1 MTQPS
6 APELLKLGQLDQAL
20 AALENDVRKAPAD
33 LNLRIFLFQLLVVL
47 GKWDRAVTQLE
58 VVAEMSP
65 KALLMAQACRQAIL
79 CEHLRTE
86 VFAGKRSPLILGEP
100 DQWVQQLIAAMS
112 LDPSAA
118 AELRDAA
125 FEAAPASAGA
135 IEHLSADGQS
145 LTTEFDWIADADPRL
160 GPLLEVLVGG
170 KYYWVP
176 WHRIRAIRIEPPTDL
191 RDAAWIPARFLWST
205 GADQDGF
212 IPARYSGSESSSH
225 SGSIRLARTTEW
237 ISSPSGL
244 EIPVGQRL
252 LATSAG
258 EFSLFETR
266 SIRIGPEPVEWPSD
280 RMSAGVAPVAQ
291 IPGDANA

>member
-1 MTQPS
+1 
-6 APELLKLGQLDQAL
+6 
-20 AALENDVRKAPAD
+20 
-33 LNLRIFLFQLLVVL
+33 
-47 GKWDRAVTQLE
+47 
-58 VVAEMSP
+58 
-65 KALLMAQACRQAIL
+65 
-79 CEHLRTE
+79 
-86 VFAGKRSPLILGEP
+86 
-100 DQWVQQLIAAMS
+100 MS
-112 LDPSAA
+112 LDPAAA

-125 FEAAPASAGA
+125 FDAAPPSSGA
-135 IEHLSADGQS
+135 IQHQSLDGQTH
-145 LTTEFDWIADADPRL
+145 TTEFEWIADADPRL

-176 WHRIRAIRIEPPTDL
+176 WLRIRAVRIEPPADL

-212 IPARYSGSESSSH
+212 IPARYSGSESPAH
-225 SGSIRLARTTEW
+225 SGPIRLARSTEW
-237 ISSPSGL
+237 TTSPSGL
-244 EIPVGQRL
+244 DLPIGQRL